1 MSISNILQKKAGIR
15 MKTIE
20 ELVYYCKECD
30 PVGALLLSGE
40 WGCGKT
46 YLIEHDLKEA
56 LTDRAVV
63 LRISLF
69 GMTLPEEIHAAVRL
83 RWMEEYC
90 KIKGIN
96 GVAKKIGQGK
106 KWLAKMDFL
115 PEWLRGI
122 ATTDTSVFFPIG
134 KEMEGKTV
142 VLVFDDLERCRMSS
156 VDVLGVIN
164 DYCENHYY
172 HTIVVANQ
180 AKIKTQQEVTQ
191 ITGEIQ
197 LVSAENSA
205 PKAGENK
212 AIIKVDI
219 PVQAEQGELSYTEIK
234 EKIIQR
240 TVQYLP
246 NYEEIVHTVIT
257 TLKYEDD
264 RYKEFVTSCEEGL
277 LELFAPDRHDLRY
290 KKSPYDNKELC
301 KTTPPHNIRSL
312 KCAIKDFYRVYS
324 ILHSNDFTNLDS
336 WLYSFTSYVIA
347 YKADIAKEGY
357 YGTLFSDDEV
367 RKLYPAFQSRYTLSS
382 VKQWIL
388 HGVWDEKAITSEIE
402 MIRRRD
408 RAQSAPEIIKSN
420 RIMDIDDAVIH
431 DGFTDFLNIAYD
443 GGLTLDEY
451 VLLIENSCWARS
463 CKCEFPVSIDW
474 KKLEVGIRLR
484 IDEIKRTLPEGQILF
499 SVINVKQ
506 RPHFTDEEWNAYELI
521 SNFALG
527 NELIFYK
534 NKKLYIDKM
543 HELGTSAFMFIQSKR
558 YDVFD
563 EEMARATEQAFE
575 QENNAGKNQFISDF
589 KRIWT
594 LNIKSPDM
602 RLKDSIKGFESLKT
616 HLKEGLSK
624 ASQEQRTFSTVHTER
639 FVEVISELIDICK
652 NEMSNGEEPQEL

>member
-1 MSISNILQKKAGIR
+1 

-20 ELVYYCKECD
+20 ELVYYCNECE

-46 YLIEHDLKEA
+46 HLIEHDLKEA
-56 LTDRAVV
+56 LSDKSVV

-69 GMTLPEEIHAAVRL
+69 GVSSPEEIHTAVRL
-83 RWMEEYC
+83 GWMEEYC
-90 KIKGIN
+90 KIKGVDS
-96 GVAKKIGQGK
+96 VAKKIGQGK
-106 KWLAKMDFL
+106 KFLAKMDFL

-134 KEMEGKTV
+134 KEMDGKTV

-164 DYCENHYY
+164 DYCENHRY

-180 AKIKTQQEVTQ
+180 AKIKAHQEVTQ
-191 ITGEIQ
+191 ITGEVQ
-197 LVSAENSA
+197 FASAETNA
-205 PKAGENK
+205 PKTGENK
-212 AIIKVDI
+212 AIIKVNI
-219 PVQAEQGELSYTEIK
+219 PIQAEEGELSYTEIK

-290 KKSPYDNKELC
+290 KKSQYDNKGQY
-301 KTTPPHNIRSL
+301 KHTPPHNIRSL
-312 KCAIKDFYRVYS
+312 KCAIKDFYRVYN
-324 ILHSNDFTNLDS
+324 ILHSNEFTDLDN

-347 YKADIAKEGY
+347 YKADIAKDGY

-367 RKLYPAFQSRYTLSS
+367 RKLYPAFQSRYILSS
-382 VKQWIL
+382 VKYWIL

-402 MIRRRD
+402 MIRKRD

-420 RIMDIDDAVIH
+420 RIMDIDDAVIRA
-431 DGFTDFLNIAYD
+431 GFTEFLNIAYD

-451 VLLIENSCWARS
+451 VLLIKNSCWARS
-463 CKCEFPVSIDW
+463 CKCELPASIDW
-474 KKLEVGIRLR
+474 KLVESGIRLR
-484 IDEIKRTLPEGQILF
+484 IDEIKRILPEGQILF
-499 SVINVKQ
+499 SVITAEQ
-506 RPHFTDEEWNAYELI
+506 RPHFTDEEWGAYELI
-521 SNFALG
+521 ANFALG
-527 NELIFYK
+527 DELIFYK
-534 NKKLYIDKM
+534 NKKLYVDKIC
-543 HELGTSAFMFIQSKR
+543 ELGISAFMFIQSKR

-563 EEMARATEQAFE
+563 EEMARATAQAFE

-594 LNIKSPDM
+594 SNIKSPEM
-602 RLKDSIKGFESLKT
+602 RLQDSIRGFETLKMCLEDT
-616 HLKEGLSK
+616 LSEVP
-624 ASQEQRTFSTVHTER
+624 QEKRTFSILHMER
-639 FVEVISELIDICK
+639 FVEVLSELIDISK
-652 NEMSNGEEPQEL
+652 KDIAERDISEEQS

>member
-1 MSISNILQKKAGIR
+1 

-20 ELVYYCKECD
+20 ELVYYCKESE

-46 YLIEHDLKEA
+46 HLIEHDLKEA
-56 LTDRAVV
+56 LSDSAVV

-69 GMTLPEEIHAAVRL
+69 GMTSPEEIHAAVRF

-90 KIKGIN
+90 EIKGVDSI
-96 GVAKKIGQGK
+96 AKKIGRGK

-134 KEMEGKTV
+134 NEMDGKKV
-142 VLVFDDLERCRMSS
+142 VLVFDDLERCRISN

-164 DYCENHYY
+164 DYCENHNY

-197 LVSAENSA
+197 SVPAENSA
-205 PKAGENK
+205 SKAKKSK

-246 NYEEIVHTVIT
+246 NYEEIVHTVIA
-257 TLKYEDD
+257 TLMYKDG

-277 LELFAPDRHDLRY
+277 LELFAPDRHGFRY
-290 KKSPYDNKELC
+290 KKNQYDNKEQS
-301 KTTPPHNIRSL
+301 KPTPPHNIRSL

-324 ILHSNDFTNLDS
+324 ILRSNDFVDLDN

-357 YGTLFSDDEV
+357 YGTLFSDDDV
-367 RKLYPAFQSRYTLSS
+367 HKWYPAFQSKYMLSS
-382 VKQWIL
+382 VKHWIL

-420 RIMDIDDAVIH
+420 RIMEVDDTVIH
-431 DGFTDFLNIAYD
+431 DGFADFLSIAYN

-474 KKLEVGIRLR
+474 KKIEAGIGLR
-484 IDEIKRTLPEGQILF
+484 IEEIKRTLPEGQILF
-499 SVINVKQ
+499 SVIDAKQ

-527 NELIFYK
+527 DELIYYK
-534 NKKLYIDKM
+534 NKKLYVDKM
-543 HELGTSAFMFIQSKR
+543 RELGTSAFMFVQSKR

-563 EEMARATEQAFE
+563 EEMAMATAQAFE
-575 QENNAGKNQFISDF
+575 QENNAGKNEFISGF
-589 KRIWT
+589 KRIW
-594 LNIKSPDM
+594 LPNIKSPEM
-602 RLKDSIKGFESLKT
+602 QLEESIKGFEALKM
-616 HLKEGLSK
+616 HLEETLSK
-624 ASQEQRTFSTVHTER
+624 VSQEKRTFSVIHIER
-639 FVEVISELIDICK
+639 FVETLSELIDSIK
-652 NEMSNGEEPQEL
+652 KDIAAGGVSEEQS